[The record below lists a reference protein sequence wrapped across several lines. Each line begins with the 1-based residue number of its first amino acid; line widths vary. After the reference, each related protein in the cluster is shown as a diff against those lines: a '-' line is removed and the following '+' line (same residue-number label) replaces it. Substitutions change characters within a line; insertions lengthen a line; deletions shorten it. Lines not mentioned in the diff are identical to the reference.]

1 MTSIERQCGNPVYY
15 GKLELIRNGES
26 LNLINELSLE
36 EYLKGVVPSEMPPS
50 YEEQALMAQAVC
62 ARTYAWKQMQGEGVS
77 GYPADVDDSVSY
89 QVYGNI
95 QPQESTSEAVE
106 ETKGLI
112 LTREGEPIEAYY
124 FSTSAGATS
133 TDEIWGAEEAA
144 PYLKSVVCEF
154 DENSP
159 WREWK
164 VTIPH

>member
-1 MTSIERQCGNPVYY
+1 
-15 GKLELIRNGES
+15 
-26 LNLINELSLE
+26 
-36 EYLKGVVPSEMPPS
+36 
-50 YEEQALMAQAVC
+50 MAQAVC

-159 WREWK
+159 WREESNHSLGESSAESFRK
-164 VTIPH
+164 NRDTGETAFSGGGKEK